1 VIAVEDQIQAV
12 ILATGERKKLHPLT
26 DMRPSPMV
34 PVFGRPLLSYA
45 IELCARHG
53 LKSIL
58 IPLYHLAGE
67 IEAWFGNGRRWGLT
81 LEYALQ
87 RQALGSA
94 GALFRLRYSL
104 DKTFL
109 VLPGDSLLDLDV
121 QSAWEQHRK
130 SGNLLTAVATV
141 CGQDAKRPIG
151 VDRQGRILF
160 SGPNLSSEPVLYD
173 TGAYFCEIELLEYI
187 PPQSHFEIYD
197 DLIPALVSKGV
208 PVGAYLHKGYWN
220 PLETLQGLQTGLED
234 LLNKECIR
242 KPVEPPGFAGELFR
256 VPGRIL
262 EPGIWTGR
270 NTYIHP
276 KAKITPPVWI
286 GENSR
291 IASQVELGPGAIIG
305 ANVIVDEGATI
316 RNSSVL
322 DRTYVGRLVDITRR
336 TVDRELV
343 VDNFSGEHLRL
354 RDDLLLGE
362 IDENSL
368 DWKLVLIFEW
378 MLACLLMILGLPLFI
393 ATACI
398 ALLAAGKLFDPVE
411 VVRTMPLALG
421 GEGQK
426 HRIIRVLNFATARPQ
441 QDPNRFGR
449 WLKRWEFYRLPEL
462 LSVVRG
468 QITLVGVSML
478 PPDKTA
484 YLNEPWQT
492 RREDWPVGFTGLWY
506 VREGVSEG
514 LDELVVT
521 DAYYVATRT
530 FINDLGLLLQTP
542 KAWYRR
548 VMQQRRKLQLKTQEQ
563 VIDGV

>member
-1 VIAVEDQIQAV
+1 MEDQIQSV

-34 PVFGRPLLSYA
+34 PVLSRPVLSYA

-104 DKTFL
+104 NKTFL
-109 VLPGDSLLDLDV
+109 VLPGDSLLDLDI
-121 QSAWEQHRK
+121 QSAWEQHRN
-130 SGNLLTAVATV
+130 SGHMLTAVVAA
-141 CGQDAKRPIG
+141 CGQDAKRPVG
-151 VDRQGRILF
+151 VDQQGRITF
-160 SGPNLSSEPVLYD
+160 TGSNSPEESILYD
-173 TGAYFCEIELLEYI
+173 TGAYLCQPELLEYI
-187 PPQSHFEIYD
+187 PAQSPTEIYEH
-197 DLIPALVSKGV
+197 LIPLLASKGV

-220 PLETLQGLQTGLED
+220 PLETLEGLQAAHEY
-234 LLNKECIR
+234 LLYDESTQKSDQLPHNQS
-242 KPVEPPGFAGELFR
+242 ELFK
-256 VPGRIL
+256 VPGRKS
-262 EPGIWTGR
+262 EPGIWIGR
-270 NTYIHP
+270 NTYIHS

-291 IASQVELGPGAIIG
+291 IGSQVELGPAAIIG
-305 ANVIVDEGATI
+305 TNVIVDDGATI
-316 RNSSVL
+316 QRSTVL
-322 DRTYVGRLVDITRR
+322 DHTYVGRLVNITHRI
-336 TVDRELV
+336 VDRELV
-343 VDNFSGEHLRL
+343 VDNFSGEHVRL

-362 IDENSL
+362 VDDNSL
-368 DWKLVLIFEW
+368 DWRLALIFEW
-378 MLACLLMILGLPLFI
+378 ALACCLMVLGLPLFI
-393 ATACI
+393 VTACI
-398 ALLAAGKLFDPVE
+398 ALLASGKLFDTVE
-411 VVRTMPLALG
+411 VVRTMPLNLN
-421 GEGQK
+421 GEFTK
-426 HRIIRVLNFATARPQ
+426 HRILRIPNFATARSIK
-441 QDPNRFGR
+441 DPNLFGR
-449 WLKRWEFYRLPEL
+449 FLKRWELYRLPEL

-478 PPDKTA
+478 PPDKVA
-484 YLNEPWQT
+484 LLNEPWQM

-506 VREGVSEG
+506 VGEGVGEE
-514 LDELVVT
+514 LDELAIS
-521 DAYYVATRT
+521 DAYYVASRN
-530 FINDLGLLLQTP
+530 FINDLSFLLRTP

-548 VMQQRRKLQLKTQEQ
+548 VRQPGQVTQVKPQEQ